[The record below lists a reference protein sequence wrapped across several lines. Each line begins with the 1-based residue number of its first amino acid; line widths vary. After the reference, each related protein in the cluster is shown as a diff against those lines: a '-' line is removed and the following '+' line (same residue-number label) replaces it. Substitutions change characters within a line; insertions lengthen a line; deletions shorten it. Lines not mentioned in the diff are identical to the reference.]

1 MRSKKQR
8 QPISAENIFR
18 LMIFLAY
25 LVSILFVVKDLAGN
39 DVKGAIII
47 GVILVVFTLTLLAM
61 RLFGVKADAQRLV
74 VASSLVVIVFI
85 VSLTTGSY
93 YSDDFSLYLAVIA
106 LNGLY
111 FKKSYTY
118 VQLVMADIFLA
129 VQFMIYPQ
137 KADPLG
143 QFVMCMAT
151 FNLAAI
157 TICLLVSRGNAF
169 IEQNR
174 LRAAAAEETL
184 KTMESIGVELENSFN
199 SSAVRMNALQAAN
212 NTMKDSADVLEQNSV
227 SISGGADSVSASCD
241 NVQRRMKETADNIH
255 SLNGGVQRFEG
266 VLNENRTNMMEMS
279 AQMNTVRETMDETD
293 RVFRVLSDQMRKIA
307 SVTEE
312 INQIASNTALLAV
325 NASIEAARAGE
336 AGKGFAVVAS
346 NVRELAVSSTRS
358 SNEVAEVV
366 SLMQKQIDDTTR
378 QLSDSLRAIAASSD
392 TLQHLQAGFGEMM
405 QQFGALYGNID
416 AQNNGIEEVARI
428 FDDLKD
434 RVSDMSLNSNENRN
448 SVSSITE
455 TIHLYRSNI
464 AAVIE
469 DNRQIREMSEQML
482 ELAKGHTDETE

>member
-1 MRSKKQR
+1 MKERKRR
-8 QPISAENIFR
+8 QPISSENIYK

-25 LVSILFVVKDLAGN
+25 FVSALFFVKDMAGG
-39 DVKGAIII
+39 DTKGAIII
-47 GVILVVFTLTLLAM
+47 GIVLGVFTLALVVM
-61 RLFGVKADAQRLV
+61 RLLHIKPDTQRLV

-93 YSDDFSLYLAVIA
+93 YSDDYSLYLAVIA

-111 FKKSYTY
+111 FKKRYSY
-118 VQLVMADIFLA
+118 VQLVMADIFLV
-129 VQFMIYPQ
+129 VQFIIYPH

-143 QFVMCMAT
+143 QFIMCMAT

-157 TICLLVSRGNAF
+157 TICLLVSRGSAF

-184 KTMESIGVELENSFN
+184 KTMETIGVELEKSFN
-199 SSAVRMNALQAAN
+199 ASAGRMNTLQAAN
-212 NTMKDSADVLEQNSV
+212 STMKDSADILEQNSV

-241 NVQRRMKETADNIH
+241 NVQHQMRETADNIH
-255 SLNGGVQRFEG
+255 SLNGGVQRFED

-279 AQMNTVRETMDETD
+279 AQMATVRETMDETD
-293 RVFRVLSDQMRKIA
+293 RVFCVLSDQMRKIA
-307 SVTEE
+307 AVTEE

-336 AGKGFAVVAS
+336 AGRGFAVVAS

-366 SLMQKQIDDTTR
+366 SSMQKQIDNTTR
-378 QLSDSLRAIAASSD
+378 QLSDSLNAIAASSE
-392 TLQHLQAGFGEMM
+392 TLQQLQAGFGEMM
-405 QQFGALYGNID
+405 QQFGDLYGSIE
-416 AQNNGIEEVARI
+416 AQNTSIDEVTRI
-428 FDDLKD
+428 FDDLKN
-434 RVSDMSLNSNENRN
+434 RVSDMSLNSGENRN
-448 SVSSITE
+448 SVGSITE
-455 TIHLYRSNI
+455 TIRLYRDNI

-469 DNRQIREMSEQML
+469 DNRQIRELSERML
-482 ELAKGHTDETE
+482 ELAKNHADDTE

>member
-1 MRSKKQR
+1 MKEKKQR
-8 QPISAENIFR
+8 QPISSENIFK

-25 LVSILFVVKDLAGN
+25 LVSVLFVVKDLAGK

-47 GVILVVFTLTLLAM
+47 GVVLAVFTLTLLAM
-61 RLFGVKADAQRLV
+61 RLLHIKADTQRLV
-74 VASSLVVIVFI
+74 VASSLIVIVFI
-85 VSLTTGSY
+85 VSLTTGNY

-111 FKKSYTY
+111 FKKRYSY
-118 VQLVMADIFLA
+118 VQTVMADIFLV
-129 VQFMIYPQ
+129 VQFMIYPH

-143 QFVMCMAT
+143 QFIMCMAT

-157 TICLLVSRGNAF
+157 TICLLVSRGSAF

-184 KTMESIGVELENSFN
+184 KTMESIGVELENSFH
-199 SSAVRMNALQAAN
+199 SSAVRMNTLQAAN
-212 NTMKDSADVLEQNSV
+212 NTMKDSANILEQNSV
-227 SISGGADSVSASCD
+227 SISDGADSVSASCD
-241 NVQRRMKETADNIH
+241 NVLRRMKETADNIH
-255 SLNGGVQRFEG
+255 SLNSGVQRFEG
-266 VLNENRTNMMEMS
+266 VLNENRANMMEMD

-293 RVFRVLSDQMRKIA
+293 RVFCVLSDQMRKIA
-307 SVTEE
+307 AVTEE

-366 SLMQKQIDDTTR
+366 SLMQKQIDNTTR
-378 QLSDSLRAIAASSD
+378 QLGDSLRAIAASSE
-392 TLQHLQAGFGEMM
+392 TLQHLQTGFGEMM
-405 QQFGALYGNID
+405 HQFGDLYGTIE
-416 AQNNGIEEVARI
+416 AQNTGIDEVNRI

-434 RVSDMSLNSNENRN
+434 RVSDMSLNSGENRN
-448 SVSSITE
+448 SVDSITE
-455 TIHLYRSNI
+455 TIHLYRNNI

-482 ELAKGHTDETE
+482 QLAKGHADETE